1 MSGESGRP
9 RAGRARSIAY
19 KYEANP
25 AKGSVWLRPAFVDHL
40 LERPLDFGKRRVE
53 GGAAG
58 IDHDIPLRADFG
70 AVEPEGFAEAA
81 LNAVADDGS
90 ANRAGHGETQA
101 RARSRGPRV
110 RQAKGGEQGTGKA
123 DTVVISGSEFD
134 GAQDPRRG
142 RKRERAAGCGFSW
155 TPWQSGRLSRR

>member
-1 MSGESGRP
+1 MSDESGKRK
-9 RAGRARSIAY
+9 AGRARSIAY
-19 KYEANP
+19 KYETNP
-25 AKGSVWLRPAFVDHL
+25 AKGSVLSPAFVDHL

-53 GGAAG
+53 SGAAG

-70 AVEPEGFAEAA
+70 AVEAESLAETA
-81 LNAVADDGS
+81 LNAVANHGS
-90 ANRAGHGETQA
+90 TNGAGYGETQA
-101 RARSRGPRV
+101 RAGSRGPRV

-123 DTVVISGSEFD
+123 NTVVISGSEFD

-142 RKRERAAGCGFSW
+142 RKRECAAGCGFSW